1 MERCDYDLE
10 KLLKKKISVSLAT
23 QLTFQIAVGI
33 LFLHN
38 MEIIH
43 RDIKPGN
50 IMVKNNTIKIG
61 DFGFATKDKFA
72 ETNLGSLPYQ
82 APEIFVADEGKAYD
96 NKVDVWALNTIFY
109 RLLTK

>member
-1 MERCDYDLE
+1 MD
-10 KLLKKKISVSLAT
+10 
-23 QLTFQIAVGI
+23 
-33 LFLHN
+33 
-38 MEIIH
+38 IIH

-61 DFGFATKDKFA
+61 DFGFATKDKLA

-82 APEIFVADEGKAYD
+82 APEIFVADEGKAYN

-109 RLLTK
+109 KLLTKSFYYKPT